1 MKRSFLVRLAAI
13 AALCLNSVAGFAQA
27 DIFTYMQYY
36 DDADGSK
43 TVVLFGM
50 CGCPSDGV
58 LRVPAY
64 VTISDET
71 YRVVGMDARFYFRDE
86 YKGKCEKMILPE
98 TFRELGPNV
107 DGSYNPYV
115 LHQFADKGLKSIEI
129 SEKNPWF
136 RIRDGFMLSADGKNL
151 YYMSDAVADN
161 PDLTVPEGVEQIY
174 FWKSYSN
181 DYVAYEKY
189 LSTRGCIT
197 LPSTLKASC
206 PIYYGYRT
214 IIMKSATAP
223 EPLNGAGNYTNRVSE
238 ILVPKGSLESYR
250 YSSVWGYA
258 NSCGRLHET
267 DMNADKTVTLDLK
280 FYNSPQPQVYVNG
293 KQVSSTE
300 TFTLPALERFSLRIT
315 GRDGLGYFNDSSR
328 PDASYEA
335 DGDNSEVTYA
345 FYPFEN
351 TLLRAGD
358 TQHFG
363 NDVFLVRTTY
373 DGMCIEEYFGSDT
386 EAPEIPSTI
395 TTPTETYDVTE
406 LGDGLFSGRRFTR
419 IELPA
424 SLKRIGAGCFSDGSL
439 AEITLPEGL
448 EKIDGGAFSNQKNLR
463 DIILPSSLRRLAENA
478 FSGCDLRS
486 INLPAGIATIE
497 TTLLDQAGGD
507 DGLVDLITIDA
518 GPDPLRAEIY
528 PARRIVVNRPW
539 LPDLIAAREL
549 EFHGDRIL
557 VDLDAISRGGR
568 DLTEKIT
575 VRGGECTLSGRLGS
589 CLPTKDNVIYPF
601 RGKENIL
608 KEIDVECSYLS
619 VGNGA
624 LADSRALTSVKIECA
639 DALEIGDSSFESC
652 TGLTAVPLSGVEEGF
667 GPAVF
672 RNCSGL
678 KSIAVDGGVDF
689 INSVT
694 FDGCTSLRRVEFSHS
709 NTPLF
714 IGTGAFDACPVEEIA
729 LDRDITDPEPTFFR
743 CETLRRL
750 EIGANVTHIP
760 NFAFSDCRNLSEIY
774 CSTSTPPSI
783 EENTFRNVPT
793 DKCTVYVKGDDGE
806 YRQAGGWK
814 EFFPVVSVDAA
825 EISRISVK
833 SAGGVLTIEGAEGK
847 PVAVYS
853 VSGVR
858 LFYKADA
865 SCQETVTLAP
875 GLYIVVAGTET
886 FKINHK

>member
-43 TVVLFGM
+43 TVVLDDM

-71 YRVVGMDARFYFRDE
+71 YRVVGMDARFYFPLE

-115 LHQFADKGLKSIEI
+115 LQQFADNGLKTIEI

-161 PDLTVPEGVEQIY
+161 PDLTVPEGVEQIFFEQGY
-174 FWKSYSN
+174 YDW
-181 DYVAYEKY
+181 ACGKY
-189 LSTRGCIT
+189 RDNLRCIT
-197 LPSTLKASC
+197 LPSTLKASN
-206 PIYYGYRT
+206 PIYYGYKT
-214 IIMKSATAP
+214 IILKSSTAP
-223 EPLNGAGNYTNRVSE
+223 EPLNRAGNYTNRVSE
-238 ILVPKGSLESYR
+238 IFVPEGSLESYR

-280 FYNSPQPQVYVNG
+280 FHDSPQPQIYVNG

-300 TFTLPALERFSLRIT
+300 TFTLPTLERVSLRIT
-315 GRDGLGYFNDSSR
+315 GRDGLGYFNDSSH

-335 DGDNSEVTYA
+335 NGEDSEVTYA
-345 FYPFEN
+345 FYLFEN

-358 TQHFG
+358 TQYFQG
-363 NDVFLVRTTY
+363 GDFLVQTTY
-373 DGMCIEEYFGSDT
+373 DGMSIMDYFGSDT
-386 EAPEIPSTI
+386 EAPEIPSSI
-395 TTPTETYDVTE
+395 TTDTGTYDVTE

-424 SLKRIGAGCFSDGSL
+424 SLKRIGAGCFSDGNL

-448 EKIDGGAFSNQKNLR
+448 ERIDFGAFSNQKNLR
-463 DIILPSSLRRLAENA
+463 DIILPSSLHRLADNA

-589 CLPTKDNVIYPF
+589 CLPTKDNVVYPF

-608 KEIDVECSYLS
+608 KEIDVECSSLS

-624 LADSRALTSVKIECA
+624 LADSRALTSVRIECA

-652 TGLTAVPLSGVEEGF
+652 TCLTAAPLSGVEEGF

-678 KSIAVDGGVDF
+678 KSIAVDVGVDF

-750 EIGANVTHIP
+750 EIGANITHIP

-814 EFFPVVSVDAA
+814 EFFPVVSVNAA

-858 LFYKADA
+858 PFYKADA

>member
-1 MKRSFLVRLAAI
+1 MKGSFLVRLAAI
-13 AALCLNSVAGFAQA
+13 AAICLNSVAGFAQ
-27 DIFTYMQYY
+27 DFRDEIFTYMQYY
-36 DDADGSK
+36 DDADGSR
-43 TVVLFGM
+43 TVLLFGM

-58 LRVPAY
+58 LRVPANI
-64 VTISDET
+64 TAGGEN
-71 YRVVGMDARFYFRDE
+71 YRVVGMDARFYFREE

-107 DGSYNPYV
+107 DGSRNPYV
-115 LHQFADKGLKSIEI
+115 LQQFADKGLKSIEI
-129 SEKNPWF
+129 SAANPWF
-136 RIRDGFMLSADGKNL
+136 KMQDGFMLSSDGKNM
-151 YYMSDAVADN
+151 YYLTDEVAAN
-161 PDLTVPEGVEQIY
+161 PVMTVPEGVEQIY
-174 FWKSYSN
+174 FDQLSY
-181 DYVAYEKY
+181 YEKY
-189 LSTRGCIT
+189 GDNLEYIT

-223 EPLNGAGNYTNRVSE
+223 EPLNRAGNYNNRVSE
-238 ILVPKGSLESYR
+238 IFVPKGSLESYR
-250 YSSVWGYA
+250 YSSVWGYSS
-258 NSCGRLHET
+258 SCGRLHET
-267 DMNADKTVTLDLK
+267 DMNKDKTVTLDLK
-280 FYNSPQPQVYVNG
+280 FYDSPQPQVYVNG
-293 KQVSSTE
+293 KLVSSTE
-300 TFTLPALERFSLRIT
+300 TITLPALEKFSLRIT
-315 GRDGLGYFNDSSR
+315 GRDGLGYFNDSSH

-335 DGDNSEVTYA
+335 DSDNSEVTYA

-358 TQHFG
+358 TQYFG
-363 NDVFLVRTTY
+363 NDVFLIRTTY
-373 DGMCIEEYFGSDT
+373 DGISIMDYFGSDT

-395 TTPTETYDVTE
+395 STDTGTYDVTE
-406 LGDGLFSGRRFTR
+406 LEDGLFSGRRFTR
-419 IELPA
+419 IELP
-424 SLKRIGAGCFSDGSL
+424 STIRRIGAGCFSDGNL
-439 AEITLPEGL
+439 ADISLPEGL
-448 EKIDGGAFSNQKNLR
+448 ERIDFGAFSNQKNLR
-463 DIILPSSLRRLAENA
+463 DIILPSSLRWLAENA

-518 GPDPLRAEIY
+518 GPDPLRANIY

-539 LPDLIAAREL
+539 LPDIIAAREL
-549 EFHGDRIL
+549 EFRGDRII

-568 DLTEKIT
+568 DMTEKIT

-589 CLPTKDNVIYPF
+589 SLLTKDNVSYF
-601 RGKENIL
+601 YKDKKNIL
-608 KEIDVECSYLS
+608 KEINVECSSLS
-619 VGNGA
+619 MGNGA

-639 DALEIGDSSFESC
+639 DVPEIGDSSFECC
-652 TGLTAVPLSGVEEGF
+652 TSLSDIALSGVKGGF

-678 KSIAVDGGVDF
+678 NTIAVDGGVDF

-694 FDGCTSLRRVEFSHS
+694 FDGCTSLKRVEFGSGS
-709 NTPLF
+709 TPLF
-714 IGTGAFDACPVEEIA
+714 IGTGAFDACPVEEVA

-760 NFAFSDCRNLSEIY
+760 NFAFGDCRNLSEIY

-793 DKCTVYVKGDDGE
+793 DRCTVYVKGDDGE

-814 EFFPVVSVDAA
+814 EFFPVGSVDAA

-833 SAGGVLTIEGAEGK
+833 STGDALTIEGAEGK

-858 LFYKADA
+858 PFYKDDA
-865 SCQETVTLAP
+865 SCRESVNLAP